1 MTQQASMLLTGDM
14 IAPLPP
20 GERRS
25 LFRVPDLNLKI
36 VASGS
41 MLLCSAMLLNSGA
54 QLTKSEITSE
64 PCDDSSCSTSS
75 KAEQKATKASPAAI
89 SGQKTEQQQS
99 EQRWSSNTQE
109 WSTDRFIEQMKG
121 NDRPDKLPQEVETNY
136 AELVNQAQ
144 SAASRD
150 QITDAVEAVAGI
162 PKNSEHYDLAQ
173 QLEEDWSQELV
184 RQATKQYQQADVSDS
199 ISLIDKIPE
208 TSKWHGRATELKQR
222 WQEQSKLLHQ
232 AMAAKSSRDW
242 QGTINAIKA
251 LDGAPLYNSLPVQ
264 ELLQEAITKLYE
276 PDQDLVQIAV
286 ADSPAMTTSD
296 APMPDFPEAA
306 LDAPDDKHTKEDTP
320 TNPQIDK
327 NVDSVTK
334 DSVTKNVDS
343 ADTITA
349 NLQ

>member
-1 MTQQASMLLTGDM
+1 MLLTGDV

-54 QLTKSEITSE
+54 QLTKSEIASE

-75 KAEQKATKASPAAI
+75 KAEQKTNASPAAI

-99 EQRWSSNTQE
+99 EQQWSGNTQE
-109 WSTDRFIEQMKG
+109 WSTDRFIEQMQG
-121 NDRPDKLPQEVETNY
+121 NDRPDKLPKEVETNY

-144 SAASRD
+144 SAASRN

-162 PKNSEHYDLAQ
+162 PKNSQHYDLAQ

-184 RQATKQYQQADVSDS
+184 RQATTQYQQADVSDS

-222 WQEQSKLLHQ
+222 WQAQSKLLHQ
-232 AMAAKSSRDW
+232 AMAAKSSGDW

-276 PDQDLVQIAV
+276 PNQDLVQIAV
-286 ADSPAMTTSD
+286 AGSPTMSTSD

-306 LDAPDDKHTKEDTP
+306 LDAPDDKHTKEDTL
-320 TNPQIDK
+320 TNLQIDK
-327 NVDSVTK
+327 NLDSVTK
-334 DSVTKNVDS
+334 DVDS

>member
-54 QLTKSEITSE
+54 QLTKSEIASE
-64 PCDDSSCSTSS
+64 PCDDSSCSTPS
-75 KAEQKATKASPAAI
+75 KAEPKTKASPAAI

-99 EQRWSSNTQE
+99 EQQSEQQWSSSTQE
-109 WSTDRFIEQMKG
+109 WSADRFVEQMQG
-121 NDRPDKLPQEVETNY
+121 NDRPDKLPKEVETNY

-222 WQEQSKLLHQ
+222 WQEQSRLLHQ
-232 AMAAKSSRDW
+232 AMAAKSSGDW

-296 APMPDFPEAA
+296 APMPDFPETA
-306 LDAPDDKHTKEDTP
+306 LDAPDDKHTKEDTQ

-327 NVDSVTK
+327 DLDSVTK
-334 DSVTKNVDS
+334 DMDS
-343 ADTITA
+343 ADAITA